1 MKKVKSKLLL
11 IVLSLC
17 ISFYASADE
26 GMWLLSLLNE
36 INYNTIQDKGMQ
48 LSLEELYSID
58 KLSLK
63 DAIVAIDGGS
73 CTGSLVSE
81 NGLMITNHHCGYSEI
96 QEHSSLENDYL
107 KDGFWAHSL
116 KEELP
121 NPGKSVS
128 FLIDVKDITDR
139 VNEMKAEQIKKGAER
154 PNMMRI
160 RRLISRET
168 VKGTHYNAEVHAMFG
183 GNSYYLFTYETY
195 SDVRL
200 VGAPPSA
207 IGNFGGE
214 TDNWMW
220 PRHTADF
227 TFFRIYTGPDGKPAK
242 YSPENI
248 PLKPKKYLKMNAT
261 GVNEKDF
268 AFIMGYPGKT
278 DRYNTSYGIEEILNI
293 SNPISIVM
301 RGKKLEIIRK
311 AMNESDEVRIK
322 YASKFAGLSNYW
334 KYGIG
339 QSECLKKYNT
349 IEDKQT
355 LENQFASWVKSNNE
369 LNNEYGNVLSSISEA
384 YKNKANLTSAIKYYN
399 EAILMGPEI
408 INFSNRLNRLK
419 KSIESKK
426 YDEQKLQK
434 SVESLLKRYQS
445 AYKDYDVK
453 VDKQIFEVLLQDF
466 VENIDKQYLNKDFIA
481 VAEKYNWDMTALA
494 NDIYSNSI
502 FTDYQKVKNYL
513 ESLNINSVISDPAM
527 EVAVPLMTGVF
538 SLNTEK
544 GNYRRIIASSNKLF
558 IKGLMEM
565 NPEKDFY
572 PNANS
577 TMRLTYGKV
586 SGYEASDA
594 VTFNY
599 YTTIDGV
606 MEKYNSKLP
615 EYEIPEKLKSLYES
629 KDFGTYQTDGTI
641 RTCFLT
647 DLDITG
653 GNSGSPVLNS
663 KGELVGLAFDGNWEA
678 MSSDI
683 DFIPEK
689 QKCINADIRYVLFII
704 DKFADCQYIMNELNI
719 ITKD

>member
-1 MKKVKSKLLL
+1 MKNVKSKLLL
-11 IVLSLC
+11 IILSLS
-17 ISFYASADE
+17 ISIQANADE

-36 INYNTIQDKGMQ
+36 INYSKVQDKGME

-58 KLSLK
+58 QLSLK

-73 CTGSLVSE
+73 CTGSLVSD

-96 QEHSSLENDYL
+96 QEHSTLENDYL
-107 KDGFWAHSL
+107 KDGFWANSL

-128 FLIDVKDITDR
+128 FLIDVKDITEK
-139 VNEMKAEQIKKGAER
+139 VNEMKAEQLKNGAER

-160 RRLISRET
+160 RRMISREA
-168 VKGTHYNAEVHAMFG
+168 VKGTHYDAEVHSMFG

-200 VGAPPSA
+200 VGAPPSS

-227 TFFRIYTGPDGKPAK
+227 TFFRIYTAPDGTPAK

-248 PLKPKKYLKMNAT
+248 PLKPKKYLKINAT
-261 GVNEKDF
+261 GINENDF
-268 AFIMGYPGKT
+268 AFILGYPGKT

-311 AMNESDEVRIK
+311 AINESDEVRIK
-322 YASKFAGLSNYW
+322 YASKFAGTSNYW

-349 IEDKQT
+349 IEDKRS
-355 LENQFASWVKSNNE
+355 LEDQFALWVKSNSE
-369 LNNEYGNVLSSISEA
+369 LNAEYGNVLNSISEA

-399 EAILMGPEI
+399 EAVLMGPEI

-419 KSIESKK
+419 NSIESKK

-434 SVESLLKRYQS
+434 SIESLLKKYQS
-445 AYKDYDVK
+445 VYKDYDSK
-453 VDKQIFEVLLQDF
+453 VDKQIFEVLLQHF
-466 VENIDKQYLNKDFIA
+466 VDNIDRQYLNQDFIN
-481 VAEKYNWDMTALA
+481 VAEKYNWNMTALA
-494 NDIYSNSI
+494 DHIYSNSI
-502 FTDYQKVKNYL
+502 FTDYAKVKNYL
-513 ESLNINSVISDPAM
+513 ENIKLNSVISDPSM
-527 EVAVPLMTGVF
+527 EVAVPLMSKVL
-538 SLNTEK
+538 SLNKEK
-544 GNYRRIIASSNKLF
+544 GNYRRIIASENKLF

-577 TMRLTYGKV
+577 TMRLTYGTV
-586 SGYEASDA
+586 GGYKPNDA

-606 MEKYNSKLP
+606 MEKYNSKQP

-629 KDFGTYQTDGTI
+629 KDFGSYQTDGTI

-647 DLDITG
+647 DHDITG
-653 GNSGSPVLNS
+653 GNSGSSVLNS
-663 KGELVGLAFDGNWEA
+663 NGELIGLAFDGNWEA

-683 DFIPEK
+683 AFISEK
-689 QKCINADIRYVLFII
+689 QKCINADIRYVLYII